1 MLTVLH
7 FSCELNI
14 LCHLCVSGHVMYL
27 DGNHTRFPVPTLE
40 LSVTHGAALA
50 CQLRYLSY
58 QKLLFDVISSTF
70 PLVMIEILSF
80 FCFSASGT
88 KFKKSKTLE
97 M

>member
-1 MLTVLH
+1 
-7 FSCELNI
+7 
-14 LCHLCVSGHVMYL
+14 MYL
-27 DGNHTRFPVPTLE
+27 NGSHTQMFPVATLE

-88 KFKKSKTLE
+88 KFKKSKVESLHLL
-97 M
+97 